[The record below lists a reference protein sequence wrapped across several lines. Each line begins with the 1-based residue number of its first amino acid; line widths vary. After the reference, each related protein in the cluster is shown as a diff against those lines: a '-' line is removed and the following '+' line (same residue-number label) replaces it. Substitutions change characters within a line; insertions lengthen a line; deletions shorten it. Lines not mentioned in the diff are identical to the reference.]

1 LLAFLERILLDD
13 AGNIRPQYNDAL
25 QVEDA
30 CSVKDTNHMTDSTTN
45 QQQPDT
51 NTESNDNYQRDDG
64 QIATR
69 LDTPAQ
75 ETVVSNPLKRK
86 FDEANA
92 ENWLLEDENIDIG
105 LYLPDQ
111 SVLAKIVDFFCVSF
125 HHWIPY
131 IHKQR
136 LQTRVRQGVHSPE
149 FDLVLHALV
158 AVGMRHLSPSI
169 LCLDHTQIQQQI
181 RTSRSIVENL
191 AIQTVSVE
199 SLQALILIVFDHV
212 SYPRIHSTQWP
223 YIEFDL
229 MSHQPG
235 RNCDVTLKQRVL
247 VGVAAR

>member
-1 LLAFLERILLDD
+1 LERILLDD

-30 CSVKDTNHMTDSTTN
+30 CSVKDTNHMTESTTN
-45 QQQPDT
+45 QQQPNN
-51 NTESNDNYQRDDG
+51 NTESNSNYQCDNV
-64 QIATR
+64 QVATQF
-69 LDTPAQ
+69 DAPAQ

-86 FDEANA
+86 FDEVNV
-92 ENWLLEDENIDIG
+92 ESWLSEDEDIDIAI
-105 LYLPDQ
+105 YLPDQ

-136 LQTRVRQGVHSPE
+136 LQTRVRQGVHNPG

-169 LCLDHTQIQQQI
+169 LCLDHTQIEQQI

-212 SYPRIHSTQWP
+212 SYPCINSTLWP
-223 YIEFDL
+223 YIEFAL
-229 MSHQPG
+229 MSHE
-235 RNCDVTLKQRVL
+235 VVI
-247 VGVAAR
+247 VV